1 MGEFGGYVGIFE
13 IKALSDHQTLQFA
26 YKYYSSSFVI
36 MYVITA
42 ALVMSITW
50 IVMLLTLVLLIIFA
64 HKQQKM
70 ESKRDE
76 NELHAPH
83 TIGTHLQDLESF
95 KYTE

>member
-13 IKALSDHQTLQFA
+13 IKASSDYQALQFT

-50 IVMLLTLVLLIIFA
+50 IVMMLILVLLIMFA
-64 HKQQKM
+64 HQQQKM
-70 ESKRDE
+70 EIKRDE
-76 NELHAPH
+76 SELNVLP
-83 TIGTHLQDLESF
+83 TIRSYLQDLESF
-95 KYTE
+95 KYDE